1 MEAYRIVKG
10 NSVKMHAIVRKL
22 EMSRDMNRL
31 TDFDMRLCDSVDV
44 SLISGWGDERKLDFN
59 VVGKA
64 GNELVITIPGDL
76 DFGKYGIRIS
86 WKQNGVPMASVERK
100 LIGIVDHNSQTRLP
114 LGHVETESAGL
125 FSLGYWLETGDSEVC
140 TIVYALR
147 HVTVSNNIHT
157 VAGDS
162 KYETAIT
169 ADDGYDVGMVRVV
182 MNGEDVT
189 PAVYDPKSH
198 TITISHCHGYIS
210 IMADSEEVGYWAG
223 ASAAKDTSE
232 LDIDELT
239 KMNEIDMLDRTI
251 AVQTTEDKP
260 YVWIVSRKPMD
271 FTQSGLVNNFHVQH
285 LGDLWYYHSDELTEG
300 LNEYRAIL
308 R

>member
-1 MEAYRIVKG
+1 MEPYRIVKG
-10 NSVKMHAIVRKL
+10 NSVKLHAVVRKM

-31 TDFDMRLCDSVDV
+31 TDFDMRLCDSVKV
-44 SLISGWGDERKLDFN
+44 ELAGGWGESRELEYKIA
-59 VVGKA
+59 GQT
-64 GNELVITIPGDL
+64 GNELIITIPGDL
-76 DFGKYGIRIS
+76 DYGKYGIRIS
-86 WKQNGVPMASVERK
+86 WEQQGVPMASVERK

-125 FSLGYWLETGDSEVC
+125 FTLGYWLETGDTEVC

-147 HVTVSNNIHT
+147 HVTVSNDAHT
-157 VAGDS
+157 VAGES
-162 KYETAIT
+162 SYETIIS

-189 PAVYDPKSH
+189 PAVYDIKEH
-198 TITISHCHGYIS
+198 KITIAHCHGQIT
-210 IMADSEEVGYWAG
+210 ILADSEEVGYYCG
-223 ASAAKDTSE
+223 ASAASNTSE

-239 KMNEIDMLDRTI
+239 KKSEVDMFGKLLTI
-251 AVQTTEDKP
+251 TTTKEKP

-271 FTQSGLVNNFHVQH
+271 FTQSGLLNNFHVQH

-300 LNEYRAIL
+300 VNEYRAIL